1 MDGRNGWE
9 ERDGRGWRAA
19 GSRRTGEGKRR
30 GRFKCGRLAGQRG
43 RAGYENRRGAAAE
56 KENQQENPE
65 EAHFHKMIVVQNFAA
80 AFERLGLNL
89 EKG

>member
-30 GRFKCGRLAGQRG
+30 GRFKCGRLAGHQD
-43 RAGYENRRGAAAE
+43 RRGAAAE